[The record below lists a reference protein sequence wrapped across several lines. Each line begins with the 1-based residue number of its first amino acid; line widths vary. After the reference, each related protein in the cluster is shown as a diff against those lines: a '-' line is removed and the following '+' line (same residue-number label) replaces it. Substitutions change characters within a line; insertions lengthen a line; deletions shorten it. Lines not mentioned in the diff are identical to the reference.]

1 MKICHL
7 HRGVGRSHWSVKT
20 EAAQNHAARYAYLH
34 RGPFLLTLAAAI
46 VALFASKAIADDSSA
61 GPSVAFSDAELVAG
75 AAQAPNK
82 DYRGGQISMQLMSEV
97 NSIQPGQT
105 FTLGLWIRHA
115 PGWHTYWS
123 NPGVVGVATA
133 FVWDL
138 PEGFSAAAV
147 QWPAPQRTKM
157 ATLTA
162 YGYEG
167 DCVLLV
173 DITAPDELPKDQK
186 SVTLKTK
193 LGWMACATSCHPGW
207 SNFELTLPVATKE
220 SSDVNWNDEAHR
232 LIEAE
237 RGRFA
242 EAIDG
247 WKYEA
252 QRVTEAGEPD
262 ADGKWIELTARAVVE
277 LSQPRTL
284 QQWGDV
290 YFFSIDDQ
298 VDSDTPQVV
307 RANEDGSVTLR
318 MKESQYAPDN
328 PANLSGVLYREQGW
342 RADAHPWMSVE
353 AKW

>member
-1 MKICHL
+1 MTDAAYPHVAGRRSCL
-7 HRGVGRSHWSVKT
+7 REGV
-20 EAAQNHAARYAYLH
+20 
-34 RGPFLLTLAAAI
+34 LLTIAFVIAGLCLPDVVAADLGTA
-46 VALFASKAIADDSSA
+46 A
-61 GPSVAFSDAELVAG
+61 GAGVTFSDAELVAG
-75 AAQAPNK
+75 AAQAPTK
-82 DYRGGQISMQLMSEV
+82 DFRGGQISMQLMSEV
-97 NSIQPGQT
+97 KSIKPGQT

-123 NPGVVGVATA
+123 NPGVVGVATT
-133 FVWDL
+133 FIWDL
-138 PEGFSAAAV
+138 PQGFSAGPV

-173 DITAPDELPKDQK
+173 DITAPDELPADQQ

-207 SNFELTLPVATKE
+207 SDFELTLPVVAE
-220 SSDVNWNDEAHR
+220 GNSEVVWNDDAHR

-237 RGRFA
+237 RERFP
-242 EAIDG
+242 EAIAG

-252 QRVTEAGEPD
+252 LRVTEAGEPD
-262 ADGKWIELTARAVVE
+262 VAGKWMELTARPVDESDEVDEPRSFGVADISS
-277 LSQPRTL
+277 LSE
-284 QQWGDV
+284 WGDV

-298 VDSDTPQVV
+298 VDSDTPQIV
-307 RANEDGSVTLR
+307 RANRDGSVTLR
-318 MKESQYAPDN
+318 MKKSQYAPEN
-328 PANLSGVLYREQGW
+328 PQALSGVLYREQGW
-342 RADAHPWMSVE
+342 GKNAHPWMLVE